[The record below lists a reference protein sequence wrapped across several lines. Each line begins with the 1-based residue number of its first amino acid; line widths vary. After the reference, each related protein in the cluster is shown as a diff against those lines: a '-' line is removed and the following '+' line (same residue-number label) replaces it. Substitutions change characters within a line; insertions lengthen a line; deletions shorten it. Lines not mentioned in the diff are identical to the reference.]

1 MELIRINLKGLV
13 IYKTVEFSEV
23 GGEQNTHREN
33 ILLQKASILAMAG
46 VTLCL

>member
-13 IYKTVEFSEV
+13 IYETVEFSEV
-23 GGEQNTHREN
+23 GEQNTHREN